1 MQVHKMIRFV
11 GLLAVFSLFVPQIC
25 ISQDA
30 NSRADLISAIDKLS
44 KRDVSLVGNIDE
56 EVLEQPVAVV
66 AGGPQR
72 VVFRGM
78 PFGATNEYR
87 GDVEV
92 LVVKNGELVIAS
104 KEELPGVKVFK
115 SGEDILSLQ
124 VHLEEPLSTAKLI
137 SNVSKLVDWIALG
150 NAVES
155 ASEIQTRVKGKDT
168 EFRVIL
174 DGSFLPNEIPSAAPA
189 MPAGIA
195 FAFPIAGGA
204 AGGNAQNVRIGGN
217 PMMPTIVEL
226 AVTFK
231 MNAAKEIV
239 GLEYALQ
246 YNDPIKGLMF
256 QAVNAGGAGGVVQV
270 NKNPAGE
277 SELGKLIVYD
287 FDVVAKP
294 TEKINEFVN
303 QAKTMLK
310 NRK

>member
-1 MQVHKMIRFV
+1 MQDHKMIRFF
-11 GLLAVFSLFVPQIC
+11 GLLAVFSLFLPQIC
-25 ISQDA
+25 IAQNA
-30 NSRADLISAIDKLS
+30 NAKADLISAIDKLS
-44 KRDVSLVGNIDE
+44 KRDVSLVGSIDE
-56 EVLEQPVAVV
+56 EVQEQPVAVDI

-72 VVFRGM
+72 VVIRGM

-92 LVVKNGELVIAS
+92 LVAKNGELVIAS

-115 SGEDILSLQ
+115 SGEEFLSLQ
-124 VHLEEPLSTAKLI
+124 VHVEEPLSTAKLM
-137 SNVSKLVDWIALG
+137 SRVSKLVDWIALG

-155 ASEIQTRVKGKDT
+155 ATEVQTRVKGKDT

-174 DGSFLPNEIPSAAPA
+174 DGSFIPNEIPSAAPA

-195 FAFPIAGGA
+195 VAA
-204 AGGNAQNVRIGGN
+204 AGRDAQNVQIRMRGN
-217 PMMPTIVEL
+217 PMIPTLVEL

-231 MNAAKEIV
+231 MNADREIS
-239 GLEYALQ
+239 GLEYTLQ
-246 YNDPIKGLMF
+246 YNDPIKGL
-256 QAVNAGGAGGVVQV
+256 AVNAGEAGGVVQF
-270 NKNPAGE
+270 KINPAGE
-277 SELGKLIVYD
+277 ADLGKLIVYD

-294 TEKINEFVN
+294 TEKVNEFVN